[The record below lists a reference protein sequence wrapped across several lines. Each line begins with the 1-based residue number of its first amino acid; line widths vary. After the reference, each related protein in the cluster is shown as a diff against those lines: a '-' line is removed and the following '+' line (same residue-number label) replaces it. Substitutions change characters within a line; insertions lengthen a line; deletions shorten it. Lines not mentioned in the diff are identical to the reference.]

1 MASSKNKLT
10 GFLKWIASG
19 WMLILFFVLF
29 FLFWEYSIP
38 LFDVPRYILP
48 APSEIVQKGSA
59 DIDKLIYYTGVT
71 GLETIIGYA
80 IAIILGLGFGIAI
93 SFSSILRRTLYPF
106 FVSIEMTPKIAFAPL
121 FISWFGFGLLP
132 KVIIVVL
139 VCFFPIVLNAILAF
153 NSLSNELTL
162 FHRSTGA
169 NTIKTF
175 LK

>member
-1 MASSKNKLT
+1 M
-10 GFLKWIASG
+10 
-19 WMLILFFVLF
+19 
-29 FLFWEYSIP
+29 
-38 LFDVPRYILP
+38 
-48 APSEIVQKGSA
+48 QKGSA

-132 KVIIVVL
+132 KVIIVVWSA
-139 VCFFPIVLNAILAF
+139 FFQ
-153 NSLSNELTL
+153 
-162 FHRSTGA
+162 
-169 NTIKTF
+169 
-175 LK
+175 